1 MPAIIAALILS
12 FSPSAPRAAAS
23 QDQESAGVA
32 LMSEDELFDLVGPI
46 ALYPDELVALVLP
59 AATYPLEI
67 VQAARYLA
75 KYEKDDSLKPDE
87 GWDSSVLG
95 LLNYPEVIN
104 MMNEDLDRT
113 WRLGAAVVNQQED
126 VMDAVQAFRYKVDEA
141 GNLESNEQMIVVR
154 ETEIIEIRSSST
166 EVIYVPTYNPA
177 TVIVYS
183 IYPYRWVYS
192 PPYPYYYR
200 PAAAFW
206 TGLFVGSAIRY
217 GIGWRGHGRNEI
229 THHRNV
235 NISGNTINIGGG
247 NKWTP
252 GGGQVGR
259 PGSRPGA
266 GARPGAGTRPT
277 AGNRPASGGR
287 PGAGTRPNSGNRAAL
302 QPGNTRSKQQVSNR
316 RSDLS
321 AGQKPRSRNSAGGS
335 FSGHDRG
342 QRASQDS
349 RRGQESRASRSSTR
363 SSRHSSGGARRSGG
377 GRRR

>member
-23 QDQESAGVA
+23 QDQSSAGVA
-32 LMSEDELFDLVGPI
+32 LMSEDKLFDLIGPI
-46 ALYPDELVALVLP
+46 ALYPDELLALVLP

-75 KYEKDDSLKPDE
+75 KYEKDDSLKPNE

-104 MMNEDLDRT
+104 MMNEDLDWT
-113 WRLGAAVVNQQED
+113 WRLGEAVVNQQED
-126 VMDAVQAFRYKVDEA
+126 VMDAVQAFRHEADEA
-141 GNLESNEQMIVVR
+141 GNLESNEQVIVIR

-183 IYPYRWVYS
+183 TYPYPWLYS

-206 TGLFVGSAIRY
+206 TGMFVGAAITY
-217 GIGWRGHGRNEI
+217 GIGWRGHG
-229 THHRNV
+229 HHDININRNV

-247 NKWTP
+247 NKWKP
-252 GGGQVGR
+252 GGGGHVGR

-266 GARPGAGTRPT
+266 GARPGAGTRPIAIT
-277 AGNRPASGGR
+277 RPAGGERAAQKLGRTASKQRSGNQR
-287 PGAGTRPNSGNRAAL
+287 SDPGAR
-302 QPGNTRSKQQVSNR
+302 Q
-316 RSDLS
+316 
-321 AGQKPRSRNSAGGS
+321 RSRQSSSLGGS
-335 FSGHDRG
+335 FGGYNRG
-342 QRASQDS
+342 QRATLDS
-349 RRGQESRASRSSTR
+349 RRGQQSRASRSTTR
-363 SSRHSSGGARRSGG
+363 SSRHSGGGARALGG